1 MNYEQAKERLLDE
14 EGVEESTMMGTACLR
29 YKMAFLGMMFE
40 KEDSLI
46 VKLPAERV
54 NELIAEGVGREFNF
68 TKKRFKEW
76 VLISRD
82 SEEVY
87 ELYLRETLEFARG
100 RSDFFERLVSK
111 LKKKIRKHEYRER
124 MRKRRRHDPGDF

>member
-29 YKMAFLGMMFE
+29 YKKAFLGMMFE
-40 KEDSLI
+40 RENSLI

-87 ELYLRETLEFARG
+87 ELYLREALEFARG
-100 RSDFFERLVSK
+100 RSDFFERSIK
-111 LKKKIRKHEYRER
+111 TKKENTKT
-124 MRKRRRHDPGDF
+124 